1 MIIKNIFRNL
11 GDFVFIEK
19 CNIKKCERMD
29 EEKKRYE
36 TDKRDQE
43 IVYSKAIKAG
53 KRIYYL
59 DVKRNRKDELF
70 LAITESKKKV
80 MGDDSQV
87 SFEKH
92 KIFLYKEDFEKF
104 LTGMQ
109 DVIGFI
115 NDSASGTDSAE
126 KGDDSSSSRFEIDFG

>member
-1 MIIKNIFRNL
+1 MEDFKRKND
-11 GDFVFIEK
+11 GE
-19 CNIKKCERMD
+19 
-29 EEKKRYE
+29 
-36 TDKRDQE
+36 KRDQE

-59 DVKRNRKDELF
+59 DVKKNRKDDLF

-80 MGDDSQV
+80 NGEGDDAQI

-104 LTGMQ
+104 SDGLAE
-109 DVIGFI
+109 VISFI
-115 NDSASGTDSAE
+115 NKMNSEGGVVSTETVFGSQE
-126 KGDDSSSSRFEIDFG
+126 ENDDMPGSSFDFDFNK

>member
-1 MIIKNIFRNL
+1 M
-11 GDFVFIEK
+11 E
-19 CNIKKCERMD
+19 D
-29 EEKKRYE
+29 EQLRFE

-80 MGDDSQV
+80 SGDESQV

-92 KIFLYKEDFEKF
+92 KIFLYREDFEKF
-104 LTGMQ
+104 MTGLN
-109 DVIGFI
+109 DVMDYIGKSSEQGENQ
-115 NDSASGTDSAE
+115 NDPVP
-126 KGDDSSSSRFEIDFG
+126 SRFEIDFG

>member
-1 MIIKNIFRNL
+1 
-11 GDFVFIEK
+11 
-19 CNIKKCERMD
+19 MD

-70 LAITESKKKV
+70 FVFS
-80 MGDDSQV
+80 
-87 SFEKH
+87 
-92 KIFLYKEDFEKF
+92 
-104 LTGMQ
+104 
-109 DVIGFI
+109 
-115 NDSASGTDSAE
+115 
-126 KGDDSSSSRFEIDFG
+126 